1 MNDLS
6 YLKTEYA
13 RQKMLECYY
22 IEEREEKA
30 AHTARERNRKA
41 SDPAEAKATV
51 GRQLIKENIYEI

>member
-30 AHTARERNRKA
+30 ATTAREQNRKA
-41 SDPAEAKATV
+41 SDPAEAKVTV
-51 GRQLIKENIYEI
+51 ERQLNTEGAT